1 MKSSVWRRYSVVAVC
16 LTLATACVALAEASS
31 ESTAHKKGKNSQST
45 QKYVDLL
52 SKLFDKW
59 DLNSDDYLDKEEL
72 AKAFR
77 GPNAKPYDYK
87 KDYPDNDAATD
98 TSKDD
103 SKDSTTTKKPNYTN
117 YPDYTFLMRHGS
129 KQGNTFSHALPYRY
143 SPQLIR
149 SQKVT
154 PVAAWPVTSQGV
166 TLTLPDLNHASNEPR
181 YGRRRPDKPRRVHGL
196 GQGLCRAAQGS
207 GRAAE
212 KGGCAETRLQSA
224 SGKEARSIERQLRR
238 EQAKIDRMIS
248 QIEFRRDGDGRT
260 PSAAIRVA

>member
-117 YPDYTFLMRHGS
+117 YPDYTFLMNLDTDGDGQISRDEFMDWAKGY
-129 KQGNTFSHALPYRY
+129 AV
-143 SPQLIR
+143 QLKDQAAQ
-149 SQKVT
+149 QKK
-154 PVAAWPVTSQGV
+154 VAA
-166 TLTLPDLNHASNEPR
+166 L
-181 YGRRRPDKPRRVHGL
+181 
-196 GQGLCRAAQGS
+196 
-207 GRAAE
+207 
-212 KGGCAETRLQSA
+212 ETRLQSA

-248 QIEFRRDGDGRT
+248 QMNSAETAMGEHLRRR
-260 PSAAIRVA
+260 